1 MAEMLRGVNQR
12 LTDGERSW
20 ESEKRG
26 LEGQLNRNLHS
37 LRECQ
42 ATADQLRSA
51 SHHSIQF
58 FLILASALSSDPG
71 YTPERQAKGRIA
83 RRNRLWL

>member
-1 MAEMLRGVNQR
+1 MLRGVTQR

-20 ESEKRG
+20 EGEKRG
-26 LEGQLNRNLHS
+26 LEGQLSRSLHS

-51 SHHSIQF
+51 SGHSMTRKGEND
-58 FLILASALSSDPG
+58 SSNKQTQVG
-71 YTPERQAKGRIA
+71 SKG
-83 RRNRLWL
+83 NNHD